1 MCIFTQKADALDS
14 GGFVFDYRYGTYVN
28 VRKKIIFT
36 HQLVDVLAPEE
47 LETRIVTAAPKEEWQ
62 FFCTKPPSQSVCDQ
76 IVAVY
81 SGKVAYS
88 R

>member
-1 MCIFTQKADALDS
+1 MCVFTQKSDALDG

-28 VRKKIIFT
+28 VRKKMLFS
-36 HQLVDVLAPEE
+36 HQLVDSLSAEE
-47 LETRIVTAAPKEEWQ
+47 LEARVAAAAPTGDWQ
-62 FFCTKPPSQSVCDQ
+62 FFCTKPPTRSVREQ

-81 SGKVAYS
+81 SGKAAYP